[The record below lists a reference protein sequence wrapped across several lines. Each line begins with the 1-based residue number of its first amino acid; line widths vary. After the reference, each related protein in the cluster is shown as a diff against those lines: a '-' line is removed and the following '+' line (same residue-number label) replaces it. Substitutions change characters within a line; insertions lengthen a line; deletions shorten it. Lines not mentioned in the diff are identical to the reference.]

1 MLEKNNISGAVRK
14 LLAQFSQGQIT
25 DRQLVNYLVAN
36 ERQRGVMLV
45 KLGNNIPI
53 SVSQIDL
60 ILKEK
65 TEPKYHE
72 FLSSIETSLGLGEII
87 SVNFQK

>member
-1 MLEKNNISGAVRK
+1 
-14 LLAQFSQGQIT
+14 
-25 DRQLVNYLVAN
+25 
-36 ERQRGVMLV
+36 
-45 KLGNNIPI
+45 
-53 SVSQIDL
+53 VSEIDL